1 MGHAGMACVNLTT
14 MGKLDETI
22 PKEIDCKCPSL
33 VVQVIGGERSDHRL
47 LPVPH
52 SKKSTDQAVSL
63 SAPGIQ
69 RSMLLL
75 LHSNKCCVAIVGLE

>member
-1 MGHAGMACVNLTT
+1 MDRPCRDGLCE
-14 MGKLDETI
+14 LDPMWKQVPPI
-22 PKEIDCKCPSL
+22 

-63 SAPGIQ
+63 CHLTFNVASLAFKQ
-69 RSMLLL
+69 MLCR
-75 LHSNKCCVAIVGLE
+75 HCLE